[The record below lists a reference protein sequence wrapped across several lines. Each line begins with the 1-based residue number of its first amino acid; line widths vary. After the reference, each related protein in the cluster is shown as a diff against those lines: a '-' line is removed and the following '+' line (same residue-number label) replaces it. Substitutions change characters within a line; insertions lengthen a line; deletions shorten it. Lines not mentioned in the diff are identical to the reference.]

1 MALSLEYFAK
11 ETASNLWRNR
21 VMGLAAVLTVA
32 VSLSLVGTSLLLRQ
46 AVNRQ
51 VSQFGANTSLA
62 IFVNPSATTQQQ
74 ADIRSTISQ
83 TPQITHCTFLN
94 HEQSYEQA
102 KRVLASAP
110 AAVSVLT
117 PATTPTVFRCQLAN
131 PADATTLMA
140 TFQGVPG
147 VYMATSP
154 VQSIHVLEQV
164 TNVLQVV
171 LIVIALLLLVSSL
184 VLILNAIRMAIF
196 ARRREVSV
204 MKLVGATNWFIRVPF
219 MLEGLVQG
227 LLGSA
232 VAVFVVLLANLGV
245 GYLVH
250 RYHVSVL
257 SSTVLPAHDV
267 LMTELIVVLVG
278 AVVGVA
284 GSTVAVRRF
293 LDV

>member
-102 KRVLASAP
+102 KKVLASAP

>member
-1 MALSLEYFAK
+1 VALSLEYFAK